1 MSKKSSKRW
10 RETKGVEF
18 CKKFYKYELTDEHI
32 THRGCVLTRI
42 RALRDIPR
50 HGVKKGDLGGYVQ
63 SPWNLTNKGDC
74 WIADTAK
81 VFEKGGVRGD
91 ALVCGDAAVRSRG
104 MVTGNAVVK
113 DNAVVAAHAVIKNN
127 AVVKDN
133 AHVYG
138 WATVGGTALVCDNA
152 KVCANSKVY
161 GGIPINGDMMLAV
174 SDPTIR
180 TDRPSERDI
189 KKAAYREK
197 MRAEGR
203 L

>member
-10 RETKGVEF
+10 REARGLDF
-18 CKKFYKYELTDEHI
+18 SHNYKYELTDEFI
-32 THRGCVLTRI
+32 THRGCTLTRI
-42 RALRDIPR
+42 RAMRDIPR

-91 ALVCGDAAVRSRG
+91 ALVCGDADVRANG
-104 MVTGNAVVK
+104 MVMGNAVVK
-113 DNAVVAAHAVIKNN
+113 DSAFISGHAEIKNN

-133 AHVYG
+133 ARVYG
-138 WATVGGTALVCDNA
+138 YATVGGDALVCDNA
-152 KVCANSKVY
+152 KVCADSKVY

-174 SDPTIR
+174 NDPTIKR
-180 TDRPSERDI
+180 TPVNKE

>member
-10 RETKGVEF
+10 REARGLDF
-18 CKKFYKYELTDEHI
+18 SHNYKYELTDEHI

-42 RALRDIPR
+42 KAMRDIPR

-63 SPWNLTNKGDC
+63 SPWNLTNRGDC
-74 WIADTAK
+74 WVGGTAK

-91 ALVCGDAAVRSRG
+91 ALVCGDADVRANG
-104 MVTGNAVVK
+104 MVMGNAVVK
-113 DNAVVAAHAVIKNN
+113 DSAFISGHAEIKNN

-133 AHVYG
+133 ARVYG
-138 WATVGGTALVCDNA
+138 YATVGGDALVCDNA
-152 KVCANSKVY
+152 KVCADSKVY

-174 SDPTIR
+174 NDPTIKR
-180 TDRPSERDI
+180 TPMNKE